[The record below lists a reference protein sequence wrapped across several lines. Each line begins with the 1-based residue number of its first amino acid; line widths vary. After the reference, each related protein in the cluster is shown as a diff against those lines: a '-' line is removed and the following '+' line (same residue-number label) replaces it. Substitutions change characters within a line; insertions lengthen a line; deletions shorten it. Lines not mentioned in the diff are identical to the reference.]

1 MKGTIPSG
9 IGSDISSDRLAG
21 TTQMKR
27 HRPKSVDKY
36 IRVRLQM
43 LYDERAKNED
53 AVAHMVL
60 DKSIYELHT
69 VLSMIES
76 KTPLLHVSRKP

>member
-9 IGSDISSDRLAG
+9 ICSNIPSDQLAC
-21 TTQMKR
+21 TDQMKR
-27 HRPKSVDKY
+27 HRPRSVEKY

-53 AVAHMVL
+53 ATAHMVL

-69 VLSMIES
+69 VLSMIQAQ
-76 KTPLLHVSRKP
+76 TPLLTKP

>member
-1 MKGTIPSG
+1 MT
-9 IGSDISSDRLAG
+9 R
-21 TTQMKR
+21 R
-27 HRPKSVDKY
+27 HRPNSVDKY

-53 AVAHMVL
+53 ATAHMVL
-60 DKSIYELHT
+60 DKCIYELHT

-76 KTPLLHVSRKP
+76 KTPLLRVQEKP